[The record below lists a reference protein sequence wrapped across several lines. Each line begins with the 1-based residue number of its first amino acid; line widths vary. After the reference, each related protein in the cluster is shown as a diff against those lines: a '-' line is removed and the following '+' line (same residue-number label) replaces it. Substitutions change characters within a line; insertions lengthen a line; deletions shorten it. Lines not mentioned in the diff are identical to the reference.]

1 MTTPNNHVESPPGDT
16 RQRIIQA
23 AIQLFG
29 RQGYSRTTTR
39 AIAKAAGVNE
49 VTLFRQ
55 FGHKKGLL
63 IACIEAH
70 NAAGFS
76 ATFEAELTG
85 DYAEDIL
92 HMAQLQITDATANL
106 EILRLLSC
114 DMHNV
119 PELRDALMAGGRGNL
134 ARLSRYFQRQID
146 RGVVRGDLPA
156 EVLASAFDN
165 LFSSGVIIAY
175 LFQGSLSPELQAIE
189 TIRPLVALFVRG
201 TQAGSERSI

>member
-1 MTTPNNHVESPPGDT
+1 MSPNTNPEREPGDT

-29 RQGYSRTTTR
+29 KQGYSQTSTR
-39 AIAKAAGVNE
+39 AIAEAAGVNE

-55 FGHKKGLL
+55 FGRKKDLL

-76 ATFEAELTG
+76 ATFESELTG

-92 HMAQLQITDATANL
+92 RMAELQIRDTTANL

-114 DMHNV
+114 DAHNM
-119 PELRDALMAGGRGNL
+119 PELRQAMLAGGRGNL
-134 ARLSRYFQRQID
+134 ARLSRYFQRQIG
-146 RGVVRGDLPA
+146 RGVIRADLPA
-156 EVLASAFDN
+156 EVLASAFDS
-165 LFSSGVIIAY
+165 LFSSNIVFEY
-175 LFQGSLSPELQAIE
+175 LFQGNLSPRLTTNEV
-189 TIRPLVALFVRG
+189 IRPLAALFVRG
-201 TQAGSERSI
+201 TQAIDQRSV